1 MLGVQEEAQGT
12 GKNERAKWTEPDA
25 REVGEGPEGEGTQR
39 EDSDFCGVSQTSRSN
54 CFSSSSSFF
63 FPDSFLR
70 TGEVKSPSSEVPG
83 VWAGSLEQKARLP
96 ELGQA
101 TPPCPFPA
109 LLLVEKVTHGATE
122 AESSPISSPKCG
134 DSTLPHIRSF
144 LGPALT
150 HPYAPFHVKL
160 PLNNK
165 ELSAHSCPRG
175 CDTFCRKG
183 RCA

>member
-1 MLGVQEEAQGT
+1 MKGQSGQSLMP
-12 GKNERAKWTEPDA
+12 GKLERAL
-25 REVGEGPEGEGTQR
+25 REKVLKGRTQISVGFHKPQE
-39 EDSDFCGVSQTSRSN
+39 VI